1 MTVFTDTLVVVVGVL
16 GIASNT
22 MWIAYFMY
30 RQGTLLK
37 GDKLLLI
44 LSTLDL
50 SVCVSAGVKVILNSR
65 YHDNE
70 AVTVTLVAATFLFR
84 MSLEWTAF
92 ATCVLSVVRM
102 IGTCWPFY
110 KPQLSRIYLSNG
122 VFGGYLLIREGLCAR
137 DFYNKYT
144 QNIRPGMSSPLNI
157 SNYLKTVTLLILVVI
172 VGASC
177 VVTTVQLLKRRRGG
191 QGDQEGRCA
200 AVRRATITILIISLM
215 FCAFN
220 GILFV
225 VFWLK
230 FFEGMKL
237 NGMVQIIAQWIAV
250 PLNSALNP
258 CVYLVRNQEIK
269 KQSTDRVRK
278 MLRKPVKRP
287 T

>member
-1 MTVFTDTLVVVVGVL
+1 MTVFTDVLVVVVGVL
-16 GIASNT
+16 GVASNT
-22 MWIAYFMY
+22 LWISFFMY
-30 RQGTLLK
+30 RPGTLSK

-44 LSTLDL
+44 LSSLDL
-50 SVCVSAGVKVILNSR
+50 CVCVSAGVKVILNSR
-65 YHDNE
+65 YDENE
-70 AVTVTLVAATFLFR
+70 TVTVILVAATYLFR
-84 MSLEWTAF
+84 LSLEWTAF

-110 KPQLSRIYLSNG
+110 KPHLSRIYLSNG
-122 VFGGYLLIREGLCAR
+122 VFGGYLLLREGFCAK

-144 QNIRPGMSSPLNI
+144 QNIRPDPLSALTI

-172 VGASC
+172 VGVSC
-177 VVTTVQLLKRRRGG
+177 VVTTVQLLKRRRGTEG
-191 QGDQEGRCA
+191 EEGRCA
-200 AVRRATITILIISLM
+200 AVSRATITILIISLM
-215 FCAFN
+215 FCVFN

-230 FFEGMKL
+230 FFEGIKL

-269 KQSTDRVRK
+269 KQSTDRIRK
-278 MLRKPVKRP
+278 MLRKPVKFP
-287 T
+287 A